1 MKNKEQKAKDLFLGD
16 YNCAQ
21 STLAVFA
28 DELNFD
34 KEKALAISA
43 GFGAGLGYQGKTC
56 GVVTGAYMALGL
68 HSGNLYS
75 DAEMV
80 KENTYQLTKE
90 FTKHFVTRFGT
101 TTCKDLI
108 GFDLSTE
115 EGIENGK
122 QAGVFKTK
130 CPLFVE
136 TAVTIIEELTKE

>member
-1 MKNKEQKAKDLFLGD
+1 MSKTEKAKELFLGA

-21 STLAVFA
+21 STLSVFA
-28 DELNFD
+28 NDLNID
-34 KEKALAISA
+34 VEKALAISA

-68 HSGNLYS
+68 HSGNLYT

-90 FTKHFVTRFGT
+90 FKKHFVSMHGT
-101 TTCKDLI
+101 TSCKELI

-122 QAGVFKTK
+122 QAGVFKSK
-130 CPLFVE
+130 CPMFVE
-136 TAVTIIEELTKE
+136 TAVSLIEELINE